1 LELFGA
7 ADDTLEENIVRKTFQ
22 QKNFV
27 MTQTNR
33 RWMERRWS
41 DRSCAG
47 EEEDG
52 SSGIILGTGD
62 R

>member
-1 LELFGA
+1 MELLGA
-7 ADDTLEENIVRKTFQ
+7 AEDTVEEKIVAKTFQ
-22 QKNFV
+22 QKTRV
-27 MTQTNR
+27 MIQTNR
-33 RWMERRWS
+33 RLMERRWS

-47 EEEDG
+47 GEEDG

>member
-1 LELFGA
+1 MELLGA
-7 ADDTLEENIVRKTFQ
+7 AEDTDEENIVGKTFQ
-22 QKNFV
+22 QKTRV
-27 MTQTNR
+27 MIQTNR

-47 EEEDG
+47 GEEDG
-52 SSGIILGTGD
+52 SAGIILGTGD